1 MSVFNRIVMTLLF
14 AGLFV
19 LGVYMVVYSFDL
31 FGRSLTSLPISEF
44 ANALENFVT
53 GVEDGDLT
61 ILTVTILVLLAV
73 VGLLWFIVEL
83 KPSAPRRVRMGN
95 GTYASRSVVAGEVST
110 AAEQVPDVLGS
121 SVGVRASRSPGARVD
136 LEARVRR
143 GEDLGTIRSGLQTRV
158 QQHMSEKGRR
168 VTKHKVT
175 LFQAAPSRTNRR
187 GHETLTTASSF

>member
-1 MSVFNRIVMTLLF
+1 MSVFNRIVMTLVF

-19 LGVYMVVYSFDL
+19 LGVYTVVYSFDL
-31 FGRSLTSLPISEF
+31 FGRSLTSLPISDF
-44 ANALENFVT
+44 ADGLVKFVT
-53 GVEDGDLT
+53 RVEDGKLT

-73 VGLLWFIVEL
+73 VGLLWFIMEL

-95 GTYASRSVVAGEVST
+95 GTYATRSVVAGEVST

-121 SVGVRASRSPGARVD
+121 SVRVRASRSPGARVD

-158 QQHMSEKGRR
+158 QQHMSEKGLPVSKLKVKLVEADPRQTKTR
-168 VTKHKVT
+168 V
-175 LFQAAPSRTNRR
+175 Q
-187 GHETLTTASSF
+187 